1 MEGLIDTRNEYIE
14 HIQDIIAI
22 PLSKR
27 IYEIWCDCSKIKGS
41 IKEFQKELIQIKK
54 WNNNIIY
61 EEYKKIIK
69 KTKCKYLPDLIKM
82 IIITTIKIKIYE
94 YKDQFNNIKIKI
106 PLAEDFIH
114 KCYINISIFSW
125 KNAYLFNNKNIKDSE
140 YQNNLNII
148 EENIRIIIKKTFRDF
163 IPFDDIFQQIQENI
177 EDIDNAESD
186 IRKTKS
192 SKKGKSEKSSTTKA
206 RSHEDAKEE
215 SDEEPEDAK
224 EESEEEPEDA
234 KEESEEDPE
243 DAKEESEE
251 EPEDAKEESEEE
263 PEEEPVKSTNSI
275 IVKQETK
282 KDQNNEEGDNSKYL
296 KDNEY
301 KGDDKATKDKEESK
315 QKDGKDRDYKKAE
328 ANADNE
334 VDDKDDEDEEDDK
347 DDEDEEDDKDDEDE
361 EDEEGDEEDEEGDEE
376 DEEGEEGDEDE
387 EDEDDDEEDEDD
399 DDDEE
404 EEDED
409 EDDEDDDE
417 DEEDEREKNR
427 YGVKNGGN
435 IITITNSTDDNEY
448 TTEIYKKGGFLYS
461 KNNKE
466 EAENTLLPI
475 NIAQRANYENNLL
488 QKKETY
494 ENIERKLSV
503 EKDIG
508 TGKNSEIKEIVIN
521 SDNNVKNNKL
531 RFF

>member
-224 EESEEEPEDA
+224 EESEEEPE
-234 KEESEEDPE
+234 
-243 DAKEESEE
+243 
-251 EPEDAKEESEEE
+251 
-263 PEEEPVKSTNSI
+263 EEPVKSTNSI

-347 DDEDEEDDKDDEDE
+347 DDE
-361 EDEEGDEEDEEGDEE
+361 DEEDEEGDEE